1 MPVSFCFFGL
11 LDFSF
16 IGIQWLTF
24 KRIDSYDKFFFLS
37 SLSYTIGIYLSIQL
51 GRLYLKHYKYTLNKA
66 VFVFIPLMSIYF
78 MGSLW
83 ASNVSALSVKY
94 QQENINE
101 SITIDKVIHIS
112 TKDYYYIGQTKAYV
126 FFHNEKNN
134 TNDIFQKS
142 QVSKMTLSH

>member
-1 MPVSFCFFGL
+1 
-11 LDFSF
+11 
-16 IGIQWLTF
+16 
-24 KRIDSYDKFFFLS
+24 
-37 SLSYTIGIYLSIQL
+37 
-51 GRLYLKHYKYTLNKA
+51 
-66 VFVFIPLMSIYF
+66 